1 MNFGDWTVLLC
12 GLSLFLYGM
21 HGMSAGLEAAAG
33 QKLQRTLAKLTE
45 NRGKGVAVG
54 TVITALIQSSSAVTV
69 MVVGFVNSGMMTF
82 RQSVG
87 VIMGANIGTTV
98 TAQMVAFD
106 IGAAAPFIAFS
117 GIILVL
123 AVKNPRIGHMGEVL
137 AGLGILF
144 IGLEMMSGAM
154 MPLRESEL
162 FLEVITKCSDPLT
175 GILTGALFAALIQ
188 SSSASVG
195 ILQALAAGGAV
206 PFGSAVYVLFGQNIG
221 TCITAMLAS
230 VGTNRNAKRAMAV
243 HLLFN
248 VIGTAVF
255 AVLCAVTPLTG
266 FVKAWTPGRPALQI
280 ANMHTLFNVAT
291 TVLLF
296 PFGNLLADFAERVL
310 PDT

>member
-1 MNFGDWTVLLC
+1 MKFGDWTVLLC

-45 NRGKGVAVG
+45 SRGKGVAVG

-69 MVVGFVNSGMMTF
+69 MVVGFVNSGIMTF

-154 MPLRESEL
+154 MPLRESAL

-175 GILTGALFAALIQ
+175 GIFTGALFAALIQ

-195 ILQALAAGGAV
+195 ILQALAVGGAV
-206 PFGSAVYVLFGQNIG
+206 PFSSAVYVLFGQNIG
-221 TCITAMLAS
+221 TCVTAMIAS
-230 VGTNRNAKRAMAV
+230 VGMNRNAKRAMTV

-248 VIGTAVF
+248 VFGTAVF
-255 AVLCAVTPLTG
+255 ALLCAATPLTD

-280 ANMHTLFNVAT
+280 ANMHTLFNIAT

-296 PFGNLLADFAERVL
+296 PFGNLLADFAERIL